1 MSAKRGQ
8 GEGPHTQGSHRAK
21 RGEREVPQ
29 GPVRLTTRQ
38 MWGQ

>member
-21 RGEREVPQ
+21 RGEREVPH
-29 GPVRLTTRQ
+29 R
-38 MWGQ
+38 GQ